1 MLQPTMFHQQQISST
16 TGNGTTS
23 FNHAN
28 PSNPIQEIAA
38 EYATE
43 LAELTFNSKPIIN
56 NLTIIAGENIHA
68 AAEIVKVIENR
79 IRTVST
85 SSSPIVHQ
93 REEEQQNPIIL
104 ISSTSAANLLVV
116 ILLFFRC
123 LSPVSIPTHASSH
136 LSLFHFY
143 KILCNIRLTLIR
155 NCPLCI

>member
-1 MLQPTMFHQQQISST
+1 MALYTIDYRTFALIIEIDTNYRNSYRIHSEMLQPTMFHQQQISST

-93 REEEQQNPIIL
+93 REEEQQNPII
-104 ISSTSAANLLVV
+104 
-116 ILLFFRC
+116 
-123 LSPVSIPTHASSH
+123 
-136 LSLFHFY
+136 
-143 KILCNIRLTLIR
+143 
-155 NCPLCI
+155 